1 MKVSSKLGTY
11 HIAEPH
17 SIRYRPCHCCFSNG
31 AAIFHALNAM
41 GYAYKT
47 GQDLSVRPPSKER
60 FFRLKRNLGEQ
71 YSMAEIRKRLGRSL
85 PAKKQAVA
93 TVPRKHYRL
102 RGTLPKQKKPH
113 LRRLY
118 PCCRYQLGAFQKH
131 LQSSRRMHV
140 LLREDLRHLNNYTQ
154 EIRLLH
160 TYHLD
165 TDVQLSAFL
174 ERREGE
180 IKVLTRQR
188 NRLYTRR
195 HRETEPEKA
204 SAIQLE
210 IDRLTSEMKPLR
222 REVRLCKQIQTRSIH
237 MTETLEKIQTTT
249 QDKEV
254 QPHGYQRTG
263 R

>member
-1 MKVSSKLGTY
+1 
-11 HIAEPH
+11 
-17 SIRYRPCHCCFSNG
+17 
-31 AAIFHALNAM
+31 
-41 GYAYKT
+41 
-47 GQDLSVRPPSKER
+47 
-60 FFRLKRNLGEQ
+60 
-71 YSMAEIRKRLGRSL
+71 
-85 PAKKQAVA
+85 
-93 TVPRKHYRL
+93 
-102 RGTLPKQKKPH
+102 
-113 LRRLY
+113 
-118 PCCRYQLGAFQKH
+118 
-131 LQSSRRMHV
+131 MHF
-140 LLREDLRHLNNYTQ
+140 LLREDLRHLDNYTQ

-188 NRLYTRR
+188 NR
-195 HRETEPEKA
+195 ETEPEKA
-204 SAIQLE
+204 AKIQHE

-237 MTETLEKIQTTT
+237 MTETLERIQITT

>member
-1 MKVSSKLGTY
+1 M
-11 HIAEPH
+11 P
-17 SIRYRPCHCCFSNG
+17 
-31 AAIFHALNAM
+31 
-41 GYAYKT
+41 
-47 GQDLSVRPPSKER
+47 
-60 FFRLKRNLGEQ
+60 
-71 YSMAEIRKRLGRSL
+71 
-85 PAKKQAVA
+85 
-93 TVPRKHYRL
+93 KH
-102 RGTLPKQKKPH
+102 KKPH

-118 PCCRYQLGAFQKH
+118 LYYCYRLGVFSKH
-131 LQSSRRMHV
+131 PQSSRKMHF
-140 LLREDLRHLNNYTQ
+140 LLREDLRHLDNYTQ

-174 ERREGE
+174 EHREGE
-180 IKVLTRQR
+180 IKALTRQR
-188 NRLYTRR
+188 NRLYTQHR
-195 HRETEPEKA
+195 RETEPEKA
-204 SAIQLE
+204 AEIQLE